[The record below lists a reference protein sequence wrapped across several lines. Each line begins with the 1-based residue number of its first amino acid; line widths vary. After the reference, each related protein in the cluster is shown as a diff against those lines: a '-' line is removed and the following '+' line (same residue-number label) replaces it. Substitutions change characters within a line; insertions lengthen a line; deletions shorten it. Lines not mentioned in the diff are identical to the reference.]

1 MNLQIKSL
9 LFALGNPE
17 ISTRISGTI
26 NSPKKACCLRVISET
41 SNTIGVRPYVTLIV
55 PI

>member
-1 MNLQIKSL
+1 MNLQIKAL

-17 ISTRISGTI
+17 ISTRISG
-26 NSPKKACCLRVISET
+26 NRSSPKKACCLRVISET
-41 SNTIGVRPYVTLIV
+41 SNTIDVRPYSLIV